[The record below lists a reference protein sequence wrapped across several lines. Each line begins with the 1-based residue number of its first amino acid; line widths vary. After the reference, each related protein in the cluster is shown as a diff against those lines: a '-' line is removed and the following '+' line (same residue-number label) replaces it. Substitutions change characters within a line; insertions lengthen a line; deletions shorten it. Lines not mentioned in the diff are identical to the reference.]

1 MEGLRTSK
9 ANLVVYIHPSKA
21 NKVSQAILRELSS
34 LLFKFNE
41 IFDGV
46 VLAYD
51 VGVRSE
57 TARIL
62 PGVHPFFGVK
72 LTAELLLFSPKPD
85 MLVEG
90 KVVRIG
96 EDSINLVVLAFSS
109 VSIVQEDIRK
119 DFRYKIKHGEE
130 MLASRSHKRH
140 VIKVGSTVRFLV
152 KSFDEEILHISG
164 SLVPSHT
171 GSIDWLDK
179 HAEEGSQSERSI
191 KRERETSKSAGVD
204 SGACSE
210 DTTMNSERRRSKKSK
225 KGEGISKKPELDS
238 GVYNEDT
245 IVNSEQNR

>member
-1 MEGLRTSK
+1 MEGLRTSH

-34 LLFKFNE
+34 LLFKYNE
-41 IFDGV
+41 MFDGV

-51 VGVRSE
+51 VGVRNE

-62 PGVHPFFGVK
+62 PGVHPFYGVK
-72 LTAELLLFSPKPD
+72 LTAELLLFSPKPG

-130 MLASRSHKRH
+130 SLASRSHKRH
-140 VIKVGSTVRFLV
+140 VIKAGSTVRFLV

-164 SLVPSHT
+164 SLIPSHT
-171 GSIDWLDK
+171 GGVDWLDK
-179 HAEEGSQSERSI
+179 NAEEGSQSESRSI
-191 KRERETSKSAGVD
+191 KRERETSKVKAGLD

-210 DTTMNSERRRSKKSK
+210 DTTMNSERSRSKKSK
-225 KGEGISKKPELDS
+225 KGD
-238 GVYNEDT
+238 
-245 IVNSEQNR
+245 

>member
-51 VGVRSE
+51 VGVRNE

-109 VSIVQEDIRK
+109 VSILQEDIRK

-130 MLASRSHKRH
+130 LLASRSHKRH
-140 VIKVGSTVRFLV
+140 MIKVGSTVRFLV

-164 SLVPSHT
+164 SLIPSHT
-171 GSIDWLDK
+171 GNVDWLDK
-179 HAEEGSQSERSI
+179 HVEEGSQSERSI
-191 KRERETSKSAGVD
+191 KRERETSKVKAGLD
-204 SGACSE
+204 SEVHSE

-225 KGEGISKKPELDS
+225 RGD
-238 GVYNEDT
+238 
-245 IVNSEQNR
+245 

>member
-1 MEGLRTSK
+1 MEGLGTSE

-34 LLFKFNE
+34 LLFKYNE
-41 IFDGV
+41 MFDGV

-51 VGVRSE
+51 VGVRNE

-62 PGVHPFFGVK
+62 PGVHPFYGVK
-72 LTAELLLFSPKPD
+72 LRAELLLFSPKPG

-109 VSIVQEDIRK
+109 VSIVQE
-119 DFRYKIKHGEE
+119 KHGEE

-164 SLVPSHT
+164 SLIPSHT
-171 GSIDWLDK
+171 GGVDWFDK
-179 HAEEGSQSERSI
+179 NAEEGSQSERSI
-191 KRERETSKSAGVD
+191 KRERETSKVKTGLD

-210 DTTMNSERRRSKKSK
+210 DTTMNSERRRSKKLK
-225 KGEGISKKPELDS
+225 KGESI
-238 GVYNEDT
+238 EDT
-245 IVNSEQNR
+245 TVNNEQNR